1 METMIRKKR
10 NIKAIKKLSE
20 LLPAVLDSFSWYGI
34 GTSTAAEAGPEV
46 TKAKLAA
53 ENETETETEED
64 DQEDEDQ
71 YGAVEYYFDPADV
84 QGAVDEAI
92 STLMTEG
99 LIEEFTDS
107 EDPPSLSDV
116 FVVLFG
122 EDSELTKQAEYFEEL
137 IDGYEDRAHMDDL
150 SEAYNVLRSIMNRI
164 VPKSA

>member
-1 METMIRKKR
+1 METMIRKKK

-34 GTSTAAEAGPEV
+34 GTSTTAKAGPEV

-53 ENETETETEED
+53 ENETEED

-71 YGAVEYYFDPADV
+71 YGAVEYNFDPADV

-137 IDGYEDRAHMDDL
+137 IDGYEDRAHTDDL